1 MNPDLLRKAAA
12 HSRFEAQKA
21 IEDAIGNSDAM
32 TSELLTLAAQK
43 IRDAVT
49 FEAAANTIDLFG

>member
-1 MNPDLLRKAAA
+1 MDPEILRRAAA

-21 IEDAIGNSDAM
+21 IKDAIGNSDDM
-32 TSELLTLAAQK
+32 VSELLTLAAQK
-43 IRDAVT
+43 IRDAAT